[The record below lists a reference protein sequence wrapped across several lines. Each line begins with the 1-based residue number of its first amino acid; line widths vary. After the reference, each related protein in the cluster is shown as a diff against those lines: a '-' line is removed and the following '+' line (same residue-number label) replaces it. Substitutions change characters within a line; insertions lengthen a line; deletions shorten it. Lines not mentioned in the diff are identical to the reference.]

1 MSVWTYYLRLIGA
14 TIIALVMGGPAS
26 AQTKLK
32 WAHVYEV
39 TEPFHTEALWAASE
53 IRKRTNGRF
62 DITVFPASQLGNEN
76 QLNEALGLSAV
87 DIVYVGINFVAA
99 TYQPLGITGAPF
111 MLRDLDHWKA
121 YRDSKLFSDL
131 VQGYD
136 EKTRH
141 KIVALTYYGQRHV
154 TANKPIRKPE
164 DMKGMR
170 LRVPPAPL
178 FLMFTKSVGADATPI
193 AFSDVYVAL
202 QQGLVDGQENPLPT
216 IMAKKFYEVQSH
228 IVLTGH
234 ITESMVTVIGSH
246 VWNKLTPDD
255 QKIFADTLKEAASKA
270 TEAIEAS
277 ERILAGEFKKL
288 GKTVIEPDREAFR
301 KAAIPLHND
310 ASVGAGWTRAQYD
323 ELVAN
328 RLTPLPR
335 PLSASTA
342 RRPSAARRSMRRHW
356 RIQARRGSLFHW
368 QAARQA
374 RRRSNR
380 RRRWCPPPARPVP
393 RSARARRGP
402 ARARRA
408 CPA

>member
-1 MSVWTYYLRLIGA
+1 MSVWTCYLRLIGA
-14 TIIALVMGGPAS
+14 TIIALVIGGPAS

-39 TEPFHTEALWAASE
+39 TEPYHTEALWAASE
-53 IRKRTNGRF
+53 IRKRTNGKF
-62 DITVFPASQLGNEN
+62 DITVFPASQLGNES
-76 QLNEALGLSAV
+76 QLHEGLGLGAI
-87 DIVYVGINFVAA
+87 DIVYVGINFVAS
-99 TYQPLGITGAPF
+99 TYKPLGITGAPF
-111 MLRDLDHWKA
+111 MLRDFDHWKA

-164 DMKGMR
+164 DMKGMS

-178 FLMFTKSVGADATPI
+178 FLMFTKSVGANATPI
-193 AFSDVYVAL
+193 AFSDVYNAL

-246 VWNKLTPDD
+246 VWNKLTPDE
-255 QKIFADTLKEAASKA
+255 QKLFADTLKEAASRA

-277 ERILAGEFKKL
+277 ERILAGEFRKL
-288 GKTVIEPDREAFR
+288 GKTVVEPDREAFR

-323 ELVAN
+323 EL
-328 RLTPLPR
+328 
-335 PLSASTA
+335 
-342 RRPSAARRSMRRHW
+342 
-356 RIQARRGSLFHW
+356 QALK
-368 QAARQA
+368 
-374 RRRSNR
+374 
-380 RRRWCPPPARPVP
+380 
-393 RSARARRGP
+393 
-402 ARARRA
+402 
-408 CPA
+408 

>member
-1 MSVWTYYLRLIGA
+1 MS
-14 TIIALVMGGPAS
+14 GPAS

-39 TEPFHTEALWAASE
+39 TEPYHTEALWAASE
-53 IRKRTNGRF
+53 IRKRSNGKF
-62 DITVFPASQLGNEN
+62 DITVFPASQLGNES
-76 QLNEALGLSAV
+76 QLHEGLGLGAI

-111 MLRDLDHWKA
+111 MLRDFDHWKA

-164 DMKGMR
+164 DMKGMS

-178 FLMFTKSVGADATPI
+178 FLMFTKSVGANATPI
-193 AFSDVYVAL
+193 AFSDVYNAL

-246 VWNKLTPDD
+246 VWNKLTPDE
-255 QKIFADTLKEAASKA
+255 QKLFADTLKEAASRA

-277 ERILAGEFKKL
+277 ERILAGEFRKL
-288 GKTVIEPDREAFR
+288 GKTVVEPDREAFR

-323 ELVAN
+323 EL
-328 RLTPLPR
+328 
-335 PLSASTA
+335 
-342 RRPSAARRSMRRHW
+342 
-356 RIQARRGSLFHW
+356 QALK
-368 QAARQA
+368 
-374 RRRSNR
+374 
-380 RRRWCPPPARPVP
+380 
-393 RSARARRGP
+393 
-402 ARARRA
+402 
-408 CPA
+408 